1 MYCRTGHK
9 RKDDCNQE
17 GWWHPASCI
26 SCVPDVQTR
35 SSSSFSVT
43 LMLGGSWTDSVR
55 TGAIQKINPGIVH
68 HGGLT
73 IMNFNVLNFYI
84 QIVKIEFV
92 EFIKLLPAII
102 NLWYEERWKFKL
114 KLIIIKICFEIA
126 ADGYR
131 VCCGGRPPGSKL
143 SEVKT
148 LDIE

>member
-1 MYCRTGHK
+1 MTPCILHLMCPWCP
-9 RKDDCNQE
+9 DQIQFILLSNINV
-17 GWWHPASCI
+17 GWILNW
-26 SCVPDVQTR
+26 
-35 SSSSFSVT
+35 FSQDWSYSEDK
-43 LMLGGSWTDSVR
+43 SWNGT
-55 TGAIQKINPGIVH
+55 VH
-68 HGGLT
+68 HSDFT

-126 ADGYR
+126 ADGYS

>member
-1 MYCRTGHK
+1 MTPCILHLMCPWCP
-9 RKDDCNQE
+9 DQIQFILLSNINV
-17 GWWHPASCI
+17 GWILNWFSQDWSYSEDKSWNGASRWL
-26 SCVPDVQTR
+26 DY
-35 SSSSFSVT
+35 
-43 LMLGGSWTDSVR
+43 
-55 TGAIQKINPGIVH
+55 NE
-68 HGGLT
+68 
-73 IMNFNVLNFYI
+73 FNVLNFYI

-126 ADGYR
+126 ADGYSL
-131 VCCGGRPPGSKL
+131 CCGGRPPGSKL